1 MQIEKVYEPR
11 RFEPQWAQW
20 WIDSGIFRAS
30 QRAGGRVF
38 SLVIPPPN
46 VTGVLHIGHM
56 LEHTEIDVTVRWHRM
71 LGHNTLWLPGTD
83 HAGIATQMVVERKLA
98 EEGINRLDLGREA
111 FEKRVWEWKAQ
122 YGDTIKSQMIR
133 LGASCDWSRERFT
146 LDPGLSRAVREV
158 FVRLYEKG
166 LIYRGEYMVN
176 WCPRCQ
182 TALSDL
188 EVSHTEAAG
197 HIWHLR
203 YPVNGLKDRYLVVA
217 TTRPE
222 TMLGDTAVAVNP
234 TDPRYLDLHSRTV
247 KLPLMD
253 REIPIIADKLAD
265 PEFGTGVVKVTPA
278 HDPNDFEAGRR
289 HNLPKIQV
297 IDEHAVM
304 TAAAGPYAGL
314 DRFEARKR
322 VLADLEK
329 LGALVKI
336 EDYKLNLGKCD
347 RCKTVV
353 EPLVS
358 TQWFVKT
365 KPLAEK
371 AIQAVE
377 TGRIAFI
384 PANWSKTYFEWMY
397 NIRDWCISRQLWWG
411 HRIPAWHCGTC
422 RQITVA
428 REAPA
433 ACAHCGS
440 SEIRQD
446 TDVLDTWFSS
456 GLWPFSTLGWPEQTE
471 DLAVYYPTSLL
482 ITGFDIL
489 FFWVARMA
497 MLGIEFMG
505 EVPFREVYIHGLVRD
520 AERQKMSKTRG
531 NTIDPLVVT
540 EKYGTDAV
548 RMALL
553 QGAAPGTDIVLT
565 EERMESSRAFANK
578 IWNAARFLFLNM
590 ERSGVEPWVPASL
603 EEFQSEADPVTLAV
617 PIEDRWIFSRLNS
630 CAEQANRAIE
640 TYRYHE
646 AAQVLWHFF
655 WHEFCDW
662 YVELKKPR
670 FEENSGLTPAWRN
683 TLAAFETALRLL
695 HPAMPFLTE
704 ELWQRLAKGARRPAS
719 IALAA
724 YPQYRRDSTDHEAE
738 REIEVLQ
745 EVVTLARTLRTEAK
759 LDPKL
764 QLSGTLYSRN
774 TGLAV
779 AERHTAAIQKLANVA
794 LDFRSGE
801 SPKAAV
807 AKRSTAEFDLVLNV
821 PQSQQEALRKRLD
834 KDKAQLQK
842 NIASG
847 TRQLNDPVFLGKAPA
862 HVVETIR
869 QKLAEYEAQLRKID
883 DELAGL

>member
-1 MQIEKVYEPR
+1 
-11 RFEPQWAQW
+11 
-20 WIDSGIFRAS
+20 
-30 QRAGGRVF
+30 
-38 SLVIPPPN
+38 
-46 VTGVLHIGHM
+46 
-56 LEHTEIDVTVRWHRM
+56 
-71 LGHNTLWLPGTD
+71 
-83 HAGIATQMVVERKLA
+83 
-98 EEGINRLDLGREA
+98 
-111 FEKRVWEWKAQ
+111 
-122 YGDTIKSQMIR
+122 
-133 LGASCDWSRERFT
+133 
-146 LDPGLSRAVREV
+146 
-158 FVRLYEKG
+158 
-166 LIYRGEYMVN
+166 
-176 WCPRCQ
+176 
-182 TALSDL
+182 
-188 EVSHTEAAG
+188 
-197 HIWHLR
+197 
-203 YPVNGLKDRYLVVA
+203 
-217 TTRPE
+217 
-222 TMLGDTAVAVNP
+222 
-234 TDPRYLDLHSRTV
+234 
-247 KLPLMD
+247 
-253 REIPIIADKLAD
+253 
-265 PEFGTGVVKVTPA
+265 
-278 HDPNDFEAGRR
+278 
-289 HNLPKIQV
+289 
-297 IDEHAVM
+297 
-304 TAAAGPYAGL
+304 
-314 DRFEARKR
+314 
-322 VLADLEK
+322 
-329 LGALVKI
+329 
-336 EDYKLNLGKCD
+336 
-347 RCKTVV
+347 
-353 EPLVS
+353 
-358 TQWFVKT
+358 
-365 KPLAEK
+365 
-371 AIQAVE
+371 
-377 TGRIAFI
+377 
-384 PANWSKTYFEWMY
+384 
-397 NIRDWCISRQLWWG
+397 
-411 HRIPAWHCGTC
+411 
-422 RQITVA
+422 VA